1 MEVLTCVLLLVW
13 VVAANKYGDAT
24 FYCWLDE
31 IRYMFLNFYLFY
43 LLMIVFNFVLLA
55 LIHLNMKQRVARY
68 EWGSSA
74 AIRNF
79 LR

>member
-1 MEVLTCVLLLVW
+1 MAMFFVW
-13 VVAANKYGDAT
+13 WSVRTVANKYGDAT

-55 LIHLNMKQRVARY
+55 LIHLNMKQRVARCVQVLVTQC
-68 EWGSSA
+68 
-74 AIRNF
+74 F
-79 LR
+79 LLC